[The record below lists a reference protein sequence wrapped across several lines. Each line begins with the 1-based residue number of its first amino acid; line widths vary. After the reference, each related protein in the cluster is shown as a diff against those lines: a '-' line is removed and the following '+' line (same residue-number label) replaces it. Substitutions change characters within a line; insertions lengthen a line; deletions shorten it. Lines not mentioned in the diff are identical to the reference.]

1 MPGTRHEPAAAAP
14 ARVPTVRGWHDLRT
28 LEPALHT
35 LHQAAGIPVTA
46 RLAWWRAALTAD
58 RDTVPLLLTLPGP
71 GGTLTAAALV
81 ALRDQDGECR
91 ITSVRPHTDDVWDVA
106 AVSPGARHTVLA
118 GLIRYAARLSCPWR
132 LTLTGLRDG
141 DEATWLAGQLPD
153 GRVVPAPPVPGIG
166 FDRDEVPLGPGIRS
180 GLDRSGHR
188 IRQHALT
195 ETIRFERE
203 PGRVADLRDE
213 IEAVHLA
220 RDHDAGRVS
229 DLDDGAGVAFWRSV
243 YDGHAARGELEVAT
257 LRLDGHLAAYVVA
270 LADSPVY
277 RVFDGRF
284 APKWRLYSPGRR
296 LEVAVVEHARRRS
309 FRELDWMS
317 SVAPEKLVASTHSD
331 PRWAVTAAG
340 DARLALPAGGG
351 GVVSMAAAP

>member
-1 MPGTRHEPAAAAP
+1 MPGTRHEPAATAP
-14 ARVPTVRGWHDLRT
+14 AGVATVRGWRELRA
-28 LEPALHT
+28 LEPALDA
-35 LHQAAGIPVTA
+35 LHRTAGLPVTA
-46 RLAWWRAALTAD
+46 RLAWWRAALMAD
-58 RDTVPLLLTLPGP
+58 REAVPLLLALRGP
-71 GGTLTAAALV
+71 GETLIAATLV

-91 ITSVRPHTDDVWDVA
+91 ITSVRPQTDDVWDVA
-106 AVSPGARHTVLA
+106 AVSPGARYTVLA

-153 GRVVPAPPVPGIG
+153 GVVVPAPPVPGIG
-166 FDRDEVPLGPGIRS
+166 FGQAEVPLGPGIRS

-203 PGRVADLRDE
+203 PGRLADMREE

-340 DARLALPAGGG
+340 DAWPALPAGGG
-351 GVVSMAAAP
+351 SVSMAAAP

>member
-1 MPGTRHEPAAAAP
+1 
-14 ARVPTVRGWHDLRT
+14 
-28 LEPALHT
+28 
-35 LHQAAGIPVTA
+35 
-46 RLAWWRAALTAD
+46 
-58 RDTVPLLLTLPGP
+58 
-71 GGTLTAAALV
+71 
-81 ALRDQDGECR
+81 
-91 ITSVRPHTDDVWDVA
+91 ITSVRPYTDDVWDVA
-106 AVSPGARHTVLA
+106 AVSAGARHTVLA
-118 GLIRYAARLSCPWR
+118 GLVRHATRLSCPWR

-141 DEATWLAGQLPD
+141 EEATWLAGQLPR
-153 GRVVPAPPVPGIG
+153 GHVQPAPPVPAIG
-166 FDRDEVPLGPGIRS
+166 FSQDEIPLGPGIRS

-188 IRQHALT
+188 IRQHKLI

-203 PGRVADLRDE
+203 PDLLAELRDE

-270 LADSPVY
+270 LPDSPVY

-296 LEVAVVEHARRRS
+296 LEVAVVEHARSRP
-309 FRELDWMS
+309 FRELDLMG
-317 SVAPEKLVASTHSD
+317 SVAPEKLVARTQDD
-331 PRWAVTAAG
+331 PRWAVVAAG
-340 DARLALPAGGG
+340 DARPALPAGGG
-351 GVVSMAAAP
+351 SVSMAAAP